1 MAVLELRYTDFIYLT
16 EPTLLY
22 ILEQRNS
29 DYVRRAMEQ
38 DQAISVQS
46 HLQFCARLKE
56 RPLLKYFYVT
66 LNGKPFGVCDF
77 KAQGADWSQAEG
89 GYYTFGDQP
98 FSMEKVNGFAIWWMM
113 EHYGLKGMCTKIKNT
128 NRKALL
134 PLYLKPHPSLRIVG
148 KDAQY
153 TYTANH
159 FELAA
164 VRADNRHLMQM
175 HQIRTFFNNELFVD
189 GTPNGTSNSTKNPN
203 QR

>member
-29 DYVRRAMEQ
+29 DYVRRYMEQ

-56 RPLLKYFYVT
+56 RPELKYFYVT

-77 KAQGADWSQAEG
+77 KALSADWSLAEG
-89 GYYTFGDQP
+89 GNYTFGDQAL
-98 FSMEKVNGFAIWWMM
+98 SMEKVNSIAILWMM
-113 EHYGLKGMCTKIKNT
+113 EHHGLKGMCAKIKNS
-128 NRKALL
+128 NRRALL

-148 KDAQY
+148 KDEQY
-153 TYTANH
+153 TYTENN
-159 FELAA
+159 FELTDFCAYIQRFA
-164 VRADNRHLMQM
+164 QTNQVRAH
-175 HQIRTFFNNELFVD
+175 FNGELFVD
-189 GTPNGTSNSTKNPN
+189 GTQNPD